1 MDETKSFCDGMGNVG
16 DHSNR
21 CIPDFDIIDLDLGV
35 AIEEDSDGFDLG
47 RIRFHRDGEAIK
59 GGQATVYPVLR
70 EGDESGK
77 YVVKTF
83 FSAEDAKNEWRVL
96 QTHKD
101 DKTVPK
107 PFFIGLAK
115 VSAKAE
121 SSSGDETFFAIVMER
136 VEGPTLEMLM
146 QSSGTMGFTVE
157 RALRLIKPIVRFC
170 SNSERSRSCHIHRD
184 LKPSNIII
192 DLSSGENS
200 RLVDFGVSVDAN
212 GRGTRGAS
220 RGYAAPELIDPYS
233 NGSLNDVRVDTYG
246 IGATL
251 YFALFG
257 HSPAADPNLVNLDR
271 AEGLRHDNEF
281 RGRLIDKVVE
291 DLSTKLG
298 STAVDRRAAAAV
310 DSALSNMDER
320 IATRIRECMAFEQ
333 GKRPTPSM
341 LERVLPLHEEQYE
354 QELFNSAII
363 IGLNGSEYSSPGPL
377 RYEEELGSDRSF
389 TEALSAF
396 NSGLYEIAVPILRKR
411 ALTGDHSAMYYLG
424 LCIRDKL
431 GPIRE
436 EEGWADV
443 EHYFSR
449 AAESGNI
456 LAQNAYGLMLLQ
468 GENVV
473 QNVEK
478 GLQLIKMSAEDDS
491 ERGKTGFPLA
501 KKWLVEN
508 GYA

>member
-1 MDETKSFCDGMGNVG
+1 MDETKDFYDDMDSIEAR
-16 DHSNR
+16 SNSY
-21 CIPDFDIIDLDLGV
+21 IPDFEAIDLDLGI
-35 AIEEDSDGFDLG
+35 AFEEDSDGLDLG
-47 RIRFHRDGEAIK
+47 RIRFLRDGEAIR
-59 GGQATVYPVLR
+59 GGQATVYPVRR

-83 FSAEDAKNEWRVL
+83 SSAEDAKNEWRVL

-101 DKTVPK
+101 DSTVPK
-107 PFFIGLAK
+107 PFFIGLAN
-115 VSAKAE
+115 VGTTEE
-121 SSSGDETFFAIVMER
+121 SSPGDKMSFAIVMER

-146 QSSGTMGFTVE
+146 QASGTMGFTVE
-157 RALRLIKPIVRFC
+157 RAFRLIKPIIRFC
-170 SNSERSRSCHIHRD
+170 SNSERSRSCHVHRD
-184 LKPSNIII
+184 LKPSNIIV
-192 DLSSGENS
+192 DLSSGEDS
-200 RLVDFGVSVDAN
+200 RLVDFGISVDAD

-220 RGYAAPELIDPYS
+220 RGYAAPELMDPS
-233 NGSLNDVRVDTYG
+233 NNGSLNDIRVDTYG

-251 YFALFG
+251 YFILFG

-281 RGRLIDKVVE
+281 RGKLIDKVIR
-291 DLSTKLG
+291 DLSIKLG
-298 STAVDRRAAAAV
+298 STAVDRRATAAV
-310 DSALSNMDER
+310 DSALSNMDAR
-320 IATRIRECMAFEQ
+320 IAMRIRECMSFRQ
-333 GKRPTPSM
+333 DQRPAPSM
-341 LERVLPLHEEQYE
+341 LERVLPLYEEQYE

-363 IGLNGSEYSSPGPL
+363 IGLNGSEYSMPSPL
-377 RYEEELGSDRSF
+377 RYEEELGSDKSF
-389 TEALSAF
+389 AEALSAF
-396 NSGLYEIAVPILRKR
+396 NSGLYEDAVPIFRKR
-411 ALTGDHSAMYYLG
+411 ALSGDHSAMYYLG

-443 EHYFSR
+443 EHYFSK
-449 AAESGNI
+449 AADSGNI

-478 GLQLIKMSAEDDS
+478 GLQLIKMSAEDDPD
-491 ERGKTGFPLA
+491 RGKTGFPQA
-501 KKWLVEN
+501 KNWLEEN